1 VVAEFLVVTG
11 LSGAGRSQAA
21 AVLEDL
27 GWFVMDNLPR
37 SLVAK
42 VAELVSAPGSTIDR
56 VVLVVGRAPHDDILP
71 ALRSLRSR
79 GDGVRIVY
87 LDCDTAELVRR
98 YGMSRRPHPLAID
111 GRGLTEAI
119 EAERHLLEE
128 VKSEADVVID
138 TTGINIHQLK
148 ARLTGLF
155 GGEVAPGVQISVESF
170 GFKHGVPLDVD
181 MVFDC
186 RFIPNPYWVPTL
198 RPLAGTDPEV
208 SDHVLGQPG
217 AQRFCEHVEQL
228 LQTTLPHFM
237 HEGRTFLSIAFGCT
251 GGRHRSVA
259 ITEEVARRLRR
270 AGHDPKVTHRDVE
283 R

>member
-1 VVAEFLVVTG
+1 MAEFLVVTG

-21 AVLEDL
+21 GVLEDL

-42 VAELVSAPGSTIDR
+42 VAELVSGPGSSIDR

-71 ALRSLRSR
+71 ALRSLRTR
-79 GDGVRIVY
+79 GDRVRIVY

-98 YGMSRRPHPLAID
+98 YGLSRRPHPLSEN
-111 GRGLTEAI
+111 GRSLTDAI
-119 EAERHLLEE
+119 EAERRLLED

-138 TTGINIHQLK
+138 TTGLNVHQLK

-155 GGEVAPGVQISVESF
+155 AGDVTPGVQVSVQSF
-170 GFKHGVPLDVD
+170 GFKHGLPLDVD
-181 MVFDC
+181 MVFDV
-186 RFIPNPYWVPTL
+186 RFLPNPYWVPTL
-198 RPLAGTDPEV
+198 RSLSGLDDEV
-208 SDHVLGQPG
+208 AEHVLSHP
-217 AQRFCEHVEQL
+217 AAIRYSEHLEQMI
-228 LQTTLPHFM
+228 TAVLPDFLN
-237 HEGRTFLSIAFGCT
+237 EGRTFLSVAIGCT

-259 ITEEVARRLRR
+259 MAEELARRLRR
-270 AGHDPKVTHRDVE
+270 NGHDPKVTHRDID